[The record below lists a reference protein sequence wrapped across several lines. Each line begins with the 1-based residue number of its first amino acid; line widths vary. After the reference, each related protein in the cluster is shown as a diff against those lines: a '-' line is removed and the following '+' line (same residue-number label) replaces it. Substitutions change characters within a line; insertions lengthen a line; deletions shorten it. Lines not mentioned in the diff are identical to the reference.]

1 MQRRKYFFRRFRQYL
16 LLFLLPVTVV
26 IIISFLISVS
36 QLSGNQKRAGR
47 DLVNAVNTDVELSLN
62 NISQQNVQFANNA
75 YMVLSL
81 KRILE
86 KGDYLSYADSINI
99 RSINATL
106 KSAIITYP
114 YVDSIYL
121 YMDGYDYYYTSDERI
136 ARLTRQEEWYQYY
149 ENMGGQDTEIW
160 VLPGDRDRDGE
171 ARELTVMQKMPFF
184 SGVVVMRINLS
195 DFRNLLSSALLQED
209 TSVVFINMDNDVLFC
224 WGDDTD
230 ASALSETTLP
240 GDGNPGVWEMVGE
253 HLYLLQQS
261 DNASFGIRIVA
272 MTPVRSVLSQAAR
285 YLPSWGLMLAAGI
298 AAALLATYVT
308 TSRNF
313 GYIEHIISVLGDAE
327 RGNYSRLQDPRKTED
342 EYDTILNNI
351 IRLHLET
358 ERLSSELEQ
367 KKHQQEVV
375 SLTALQAQINPHFMF
390 NTLQMIQFKAAGG
403 GRHAEDVVRMTE
415 ALSDILRYALSD
427 PLQPITLREEIEYLK
442 KYVAIQHMRFG
453 QQFILY
459 YEVEEEQLDLPVFRL
474 MLQPIIE
481 NSILHGI
488 RDKGETGYIKLT
500 VFQREDVVR
509 FRVFDTG
516 VGMSPERLEQL
527 RRSINTFDVHSIGL
541 SNVNSRLKL
550 YFGEEAGLRIRSVL
564 GRGTI
569 VEFQMKLS
577 QIEKYVTESK
587 NLRPDGKTSEEK

>member
-26 IIISFLISVS
+26 ILISFLISVS
-36 QLSGNQKRAGR
+36 QLSGSQERAGR
-47 DLVNAVNTDVELSLN
+47 DLVDAVNTDVEMSLN
-62 NISQQNVQFANNA
+62 NISQQNVQFANNP

-106 KSAIITYP
+106 KSTIITYP

-121 YMDGYDYYYTSDERI
+121 YMDGYDYYYTSDESI
-136 ARLTRQEEWYQYY
+136 ARLTKKEEWYLYY
-149 ENMGGQDTEIW
+149 GKMDSRETEIW
-160 VLPGDRDRDGE
+160 VLPGDRDRDG
-171 ARELTVMQKMPFF
+171 AAGKLTVMQKMPFF
-184 SGVVVMRINLS
+184 GGVVVMTINLA
-195 DFRNLLSSALLQED
+195 DFRNLLSNALQQEN
-209 TSVVFINMDNDVLFC
+209 TSVVFINMDDEILFC
-224 WGDDTD
+224 WGDETD
-230 ASALSETTLP
+230 ASALSEAALP
-240 GDGNPGVWEMVGE
+240 GDGKAGVWEMVGE
-253 HLYLLQQS
+253 RLYLLQQR
-261 DNASFGIRIVA
+261 DNASFGVRIVA
-272 MTPVRSVLSQAAR
+272 MTPIGSVLSQAMR

-327 RGNYSRLQDPRKTED
+327 RGDYSRLRDQHRTED

-403 GRHAEDVVRMTE
+403 AGQAEDVIRMTE

-427 PLQPITLREEIEYLK
+427 PLRPITLREEIEYLK

-500 VFQREDVVR
+500 VFQRKDEVR

-516 VGMSPERLEQL
+516 VGMSPEELEQL
-527 RRSINTFDVHSIGL
+527 RRSINRFDVHSIGL

-550 YFGEEAGLRIRSVL
+550 YFGEEAGLRIRSVQ

-569 VEFQMKLS
+569 VEFRMKLS
-577 QIEKYVTESK
+577 QIEKY
-587 NLRPDGKTSEEK
+587 R

>member
-26 IIISFLISVS
+26 ILISFLISVS
-36 QLSGNQKRAGR
+36 QLSGSQERAGR
-47 DLVNAVNTDVELSLN
+47 DLVDAVNTDVEMSLN
-62 NISQQNVQFANNA
+62 NISQQNVQFANNP

-106 KSAIITYP
+106 KSTIITYP

-121 YMDGYDYYYTSDERI
+121 YMDGYDYYYTSDESI
-136 ARLTRQEEWYQYY
+136 ARLTKKEEWYLYY
-149 ENMGGQDTEIW
+149 GKMDSRETEIW
-160 VLPGDRDRDGE
+160 VLPGDRDRDG
-171 ARELTVMQKMPFF
+171 AAGKLTVMQKMPFF
-184 SGVVVMRINLS
+184 GGVVVMTINLA
-195 DFRNLLSSALLQED
+195 DFRNLLSNALQQEN
-209 TSVVFINMDNDVLFC
+209 TSVVFINMDDEILFC
-224 WGDDTD
+224 WGDETD
-230 ASALSETTLP
+230 ASALSKAVLP
-240 GDGNPGVWEMVGE
+240 GDGKAGVWEMVGE
-253 HLYLLQQS
+253 RLYLLQQR
-261 DNASFGIRIVA
+261 DNASFGVRIVA
-272 MTPVRSVLSQAAR
+272 MTPIGSVLSQAMR

-327 RGNYSRLQDPRKTED
+327 RGDYSRLRDQHRTED

-358 ERLSSELEQ
+358 ERLNSELEQ

-403 GRHAEDVVRMTE
+403 AGQAEDVIRMTE

-427 PLQPITLREEIEYLK
+427 PLRPITLREEIEYLK

-500 VFQREDVVR
+500 VFQRKDEVR

-516 VGMSPERLEQL
+516 VGMSPEELEQL
-527 RRSINTFDVHSIGL
+527 RRSINRFDVHSIGL

-550 YFGEEAGLRIRSVL
+550 YFGEEAGLRIRSVQ

-569 VEFQMKLS
+569 VEFRMKLS
-577 QIEKYVTESK
+577 QIEKY
-587 NLRPDGKTSEEK
+587 R

>member
-160 VLPGDRDRDGE
+160 VLPADRDRDGE

-230 ASALSETTLP
+230 ASALSETALP

-577 QIEKYVTESK
+577 QIEKYVNESK
-587 NLRPDGKTSEEK
+587 KLRPDGKTSEEK

>member
-26 IIISFLISVS
+26 ILISFLISVS
-36 QLSGNQKRAGR
+36 QLSGSQERAGR
-47 DLVNAVNTDVELSLN
+47 DLVDAVNTDVEMSLN
-62 NISQQNVQFANNA
+62 NISQQNVQFANNP

-106 KSAIITYP
+106 KSTIITYP

-121 YMDGYDYYYTSDERI
+121 YMDGYDYYYTSDESI
-136 ARLTRQEEWYQYY
+136 ARLTKKEEWYLYY
-149 ENMGGQDTEIW
+149 GKMDSRETEIW
-160 VLPGDRDRDGE
+160 VLPGDRDRDG
-171 ARELTVMQKMPFF
+171 AAGKLTVMQKMPFF
-184 SGVVVMRINLS
+184 GGVVVMTINLA
-195 DFRNLLSSALLQED
+195 DFRNLLSNALQQEN
-209 TSVVFINMDNDVLFC
+209 TSVVFINMDDEILFC
-224 WGDDTD
+224 WGDETD
-230 ASALSETTLP
+230 ASALSKAVLP
-240 GDGNPGVWEMVGE
+240 GDGEAGVWEMVGE
-253 HLYLLQQS
+253 RLYLLQQR
-261 DNASFGIRIVA
+261 DNASFGVRIVA
-272 MTPVRSVLSQAAR
+272 MTPIGSVLSQAMR

-313 GYIEHIISVLGDAE
+313 SYIEHIISVLGDAE
-327 RGNYSRLQDPRKTED
+327 RGDYSRLRDQHRTED

-403 GRHAEDVVRMTE
+403 AGQAEDVIRMTE

-427 PLQPITLREEIEYLK
+427 PLRPITLREEIEYLK

-500 VFQREDVVR
+500 VFQRKDEVR

-516 VGMSPERLEQL
+516 VGMSPEELEQL
-527 RRSINTFDVHSIGL
+527 RRSINRFDVHSIGL

-550 YFGEEAGLRIRSVL
+550 YFGEEAGLRIRSVQ

-569 VEFQMKLS
+569 VEFRMKLS
-577 QIEKYVTESK
+577 QIEKY
-587 NLRPDGKTSEEK
+587 R

>member
-587 NLRPDGKTSEEK
+587 KLRPDGKTSEEK

>member
-81 KRILE
+81 RRILE

-106 KSAIITYP
+106 KSTIITYP

-136 ARLTRQEEWYQYY
+136 ARLTQKEEWYQYY
-149 ENMGGQDTEIW
+149 RKMGGQDTEIW
-160 VLPGDRDRDGE
+160 VLPSDRDRDGA
-171 ARELTVMQKMPFF
+171 ARKLTVMQKMPFF
-184 SGVVVMRINLS
+184 GGVVVMRINLT
-195 DFRNLLSSALLQED
+195 DFRSLLSNALQQED
-209 TSVVFINMDNDVLFC
+209 TSVVFINMDNEILFC
-224 WGDDTD
+224 WGDGTD
-230 ASALSETTLP
+230 ASALSAAALP
-240 GDGNPGVWEMVGE
+240 GEGKAGVWQMVGD

-261 DNASFGIRIVA
+261 DNESFGVRIVA
-272 MTPVRSVLSQAAR
+272 MTPVRSVFSQAMR

-327 RGNYSRLQDPRKTED
+327 RGDYSRLRAQHKTED

-403 GRHAEDVVRMTE
+403 AGQAGDVVRMTE

-442 KYVAIQHMRFG
+442 KYVSIQHMRFG

-459 YEVEEEQLDLPVFRL
+459 YEVEEEQLELPVFRL

-500 VFQREDVVR
+500 VFQRNDVVR

-516 VGMSPERLEQL
+516 VGMSPARLEQL

-550 YFGEEAGLRIRSVL
+550 YFGEEAGLRIRSVQ

-577 QIEKYVTESK
+577 QIEKY
-587 NLRPDGKTSEEK
+587 R

>member
-26 IIISFLISVS
+26 ILISFLISVS
-36 QLSGNQKRAGR
+36 QLSGSQERAGR
-47 DLVNAVNTDVELSLN
+47 DLVDAVNTDVEMSLN
-62 NISQQNVQFANNA
+62 NISQQNVQFANNP

-106 KSAIITYP
+106 KSTIITYP

-121 YMDGYDYYYTSDERI
+121 YMDGYDYYYTSDESI
-136 ARLTRQEEWYQYY
+136 ARLTKKEEWYLYY
-149 ENMGGQDTEIW
+149 GKMDNRETEIW
-160 VLPGDRDRDGE
+160 VLPGDRDRDG
-171 ARELTVMQKMPFF
+171 AAGKLTVMQRMPFF
-184 SGVVVMRINLS
+184 GGVVVMTINLA
-195 DFRNLLSSALLQED
+195 DFRNLLSNALQQEN
-209 TSVVFINMDNDVLFC
+209 TSVVFINMDDEILFC
-224 WGDDTD
+224 WGDETD
-230 ASALSETTLP
+230 ASALSKAALP
-240 GDGNPGVWEMVGE
+240 GDGKAGVWEMVGE
-253 HLYLLQQS
+253 RLYLLQQR
-261 DNASFGIRIVA
+261 DNASFGVRIVA
-272 MTPVRSVLSQAAR
+272 MTPIGSVLSQAMR
-285 YLPSWGLMLAAGI
+285 YFPSWGLMLAAGI

-327 RGNYSRLQDPRKTED
+327 RGDYSRLRDQHRTED

-403 GRHAEDVVRMTE
+403 AGQAEDVIRMTE

-427 PLQPITLREEIEYLK
+427 PLRPITLREEIEYLK

-500 VFQREDVVR
+500 VFQRKDEVR

-516 VGMSPERLEQL
+516 VGMSPEELEQL
-527 RRSINTFDVHSIGL
+527 RRSINRFDVHSIGL

-550 YFGEEAGLRIRSVL
+550 YFGEEAGLRIRSVQ

-569 VEFQMKLS
+569 VEFRMKLS
-577 QIEKYVTESK
+577 QIEKY
-587 NLRPDGKTSEEK
+587 R

>member
-26 IIISFLISVS
+26 ILISFLISVS
-36 QLSGNQKRAGR
+36 QLSGSQERAGR
-47 DLVNAVNTDVELSLN
+47 DLVDAVNTDVEMSLN
-62 NISQQNVQFANNA
+62 NISQQNVQFANNP

-106 KSAIITYP
+106 KSTIITYP

-121 YMDGYDYYYTSDERI
+121 YMDGYDYYYTSDESI
-136 ARLTRQEEWYQYY
+136 ARLTKKEEWYLYY
-149 ENMGGQDTEIW
+149 GKMDSRETEIW
-160 VLPGDRDRDGE
+160 VLPGDRDRDGT
-171 ARELTVMQKMPFF
+171 AGKLTVMQKMPFF
-184 SGVVVMRINLS
+184 GGVVVMTINLA
-195 DFRNLLSSALLQED
+195 DFRNLLSNALQQEN
-209 TSVVFINMDNDVLFC
+209 TSVVFINMDDEILFC
-224 WGDDTD
+224 WGDETD
-230 ASALSETTLP
+230 ASALSEAALP
-240 GDGNPGVWEMVGE
+240 GDGKAGVWEMVGE
-253 HLYLLQQS
+253 RLYLLQQR
-261 DNASFGIRIVA
+261 DNASFGVRIVA
-272 MTPVRSVLSQAAR
+272 MTPIASVLSQAMR

-327 RGNYSRLQDPRKTED
+327 RGDYSRLRDQHRTED

-403 GRHAEDVVRMTE
+403 AGQAEDVIRMTE

-427 PLQPITLREEIEYLK
+427 PLRPITLREEIEYLK

-500 VFQREDVVR
+500 VFQRKDEVR

-516 VGMSPERLEQL
+516 VGMSPEELEQL
-527 RRSINTFDVHSIGL
+527 RRSINRFDVHSIGL

-550 YFGEEAGLRIRSVL
+550 YFGEEAGLRIRSVQ

-569 VEFQMKLS
+569 VEFRMKLS
-577 QIEKYVTESK
+577 QIEKY
-587 NLRPDGKTSEEK
+587 R

>member
-26 IIISFLISVS
+26 ILISFLISVS
-36 QLSGNQKRAGR
+36 QLSGSQERAGR
-47 DLVNAVNTDVELSLN
+47 DLVDAVNTDVEMSLN
-62 NISQQNVQFANNA
+62 NISQQNVQFANNP

-106 KSAIITYP
+106 KSTIITYP

-121 YMDGYDYYYTSDERI
+121 YMDGYDYYYTSDESI
-136 ARLTRQEEWYQYY
+136 ARLTKKEEWYLYY
-149 ENMGGQDTEIW
+149 GKMDSRETEIW
-160 VLPGDRDRDGE
+160 VLPGDRDRDG
-171 ARELTVMQKMPFF
+171 AAGKLTVMQKMPFF
-184 SGVVVMRINLS
+184 GGVVVMTINLA
-195 DFRNLLSSALLQED
+195 DFRNLLSNALQQEN
-209 TSVVFINMDNDVLFC
+209 TSVVFINMDDEILFC
-224 WGDDTD
+224 WGDGTD
-230 ASALSETTLP
+230 ASALSKAALP
-240 GDGNPGVWEMVGE
+240 GDGKAGVWEMVGE
-253 HLYLLQQS
+253 RLYLLQQR
-261 DNASFGIRIVA
+261 DNASFGVRIVA
-272 MTPVRSVLSQAAR
+272 MTPIGSVLSQAMR

-327 RGNYSRLQDPRKTED
+327 RGDYSRLRDQHRTED

-358 ERLSSELEQ
+358 ERLNSELEQ

-403 GRHAEDVVRMTE
+403 AGQAEDVIRMTE

-427 PLQPITLREEIEYLK
+427 PLRPITLREEIEYLK

-500 VFQREDVVR
+500 VFQRKDEVR

-516 VGMSPERLEQL
+516 VGMSPEELEQL
-527 RRSINTFDVHSIGL
+527 RCSINRFDVHSIGL

-550 YFGEEAGLRIRSVL
+550 YFGEEAGLRIRSVQ

-569 VEFQMKLS
+569 VEFRMKLS
-577 QIEKYVTESK
+577 QIEKY
-587 NLRPDGKTSEEK
+587 R

>member
-26 IIISFLISVS
+26 ILISFLISVS
-36 QLSGNQKRAGR
+36 QLSGSQERAGR
-47 DLVNAVNTDVELSLN
+47 DLVDAVNTDVEMSLN
-62 NISQQNVQFANNA
+62 NISQQNVQFANNP

-106 KSAIITYP
+106 KSTIITYP

-121 YMDGYDYYYTSDERI
+121 YMDGYDYYYTSDESI
-136 ARLTRQEEWYQYY
+136 ARLTKKEEWYLYY
-149 ENMGGQDTEIW
+149 GKMDSRETEIW
-160 VLPGDRDRDGE
+160 VLPGDRDRDG
-171 ARELTVMQKMPFF
+171 AAGKLTVMQKMPFF
-184 SGVVVMRINLS
+184 GGVVVMTINLA
-195 DFRNLLSSALLQED
+195 DFRNLLSNALQQEN
-209 TSVVFINMDNDVLFC
+209 TSVVFINMDDEILFC
-224 WGDDTD
+224 WGDETD
-230 ASALSETTLP
+230 ASALSKAALP
-240 GDGNPGVWEMVGE
+240 GDGKAGVWEMVGE
-253 HLYLLQQS
+253 RLYLLQQR
-261 DNASFGIRIVA
+261 DNASFGVRIVA
-272 MTPVRSVLSQAAR
+272 MTPIGSVLSQAMR

-327 RGNYSRLQDPRKTED
+327 RGDYSRLRDQHRTED

-403 GRHAEDVVRMTE
+403 AGQAEDVIRMTE

-427 PLQPITLREEIEYLK
+427 PLRPITLREEIEYLK

-500 VFQREDVVR
+500 VFQRKDEVR

-516 VGMSPERLEQL
+516 VGMSPEELEQL
-527 RRSINTFDVHSIGL
+527 RRSINRFDVHSIGL

-550 YFGEEAGLRIRSVL
+550 YFGEEAGLRIRSVQ

-569 VEFQMKLS
+569 VEFRMKLS
-577 QIEKYVTESK
+577 QIEKY
-587 NLRPDGKTSEEK
+587 R

>member
-160 VLPGDRDRDGE
+160 VLPGDRDRNGE

-230 ASALSETTLP
+230 ASALSETALP

-587 NLRPDGKTSEEK
+587 KLRPDGKTSEEK

>member
-106 KSAIITYP
+106 KSTIITYP

-136 ARLTRQEEWYQYY
+136 ARLTQNEEWYQYY
-149 ENMGGQDTEIW
+149 EKMGGQDTEIW
-160 VLPGDRDRDGE
+160 VLPGDRDRDGA
-171 ARELTVMQKMPFF
+171 ARKLTVMQKMPFF
-184 SGVVVMRINLS
+184 GGVVVMRINLT
-195 DFRNLLSSALLQED
+195 DFRSLLSNALQQED
-209 TSVVFINMDNDVLFC
+209 TSVVFINMDDEILFC
-224 WGDDTD
+224 WGDETD
-230 ASALSETTLP
+230 ASSLSRSDLP
-240 GDGNPGVWEMVGE
+240 GDGKAGVWEMVGD

-261 DNASFGIRIVA
+261 DNESFGIRIVA

-327 RGNYSRLQDPRKTED
+327 RGDYSRLQDPHKTED

-367 KKHQQEVV
+367 KKHQQEMV
-375 SLTALQAQINPHFMF
+375 SLMALQAQINPHFMF
-390 NTLQMIQFKAAGG
+390 NTLQMIQFKAARC
-403 GRHAEDVVRMTE
+403 GRGAEDVVRMTE
-415 ALSDILRYALSD
+415 ALSNILRYALSD

-500 VFQREDVVR
+500 VFQRGDVVR

-550 YFGEEAGLRIRSVL
+550 YFGEEAGLRIRSVQ

-577 QIEKYVTESK
+577 QIEKY
-587 NLRPDGKTSEEK
+587 R

>member
-1 MQRRKYFFRRFRQYL
+1 MQRRKYFLRRFRQYL

-36 QLSGNQKRAGR
+36 QLSGSQERAGR
-47 DLVNAVNTDVELSLN
+47 DLVDAVNTDAELSLN
-62 NISQQNVQFANNA
+62 NISQQNVQFANNP

-86 KGDYLSYADSINI
+86 KGNYLSYADSINI

-106 KSAIITYP
+106 KSTIITYP

-121 YMDGYDYYYTSDERI
+121 YMDGYDYYYTSDESI
-136 ARLTRQEEWYQYY
+136 ARLTGQEEWYQYY
-149 ENMGGQDTEIW
+149 MEMSGQDTEIW
-160 VLPGDRDRDGE
+160 VLPGDRGRDGR

-184 SGVVVMRINLS
+184 GGVVVMRIDLAE
-195 DFRNLLSSALLQED
+195 FQELLSNALQQED
-209 TSVVFINMDNDVLFC
+209 TSVVFINMDDEILFC
-224 WGDDTD
+224 WGDETD
-230 ASALSETTLP
+230 ASELAGTKLP
-240 GDGNPGVWEMVGE
+240 GDGAEGAWEMVGE
-253 HLYLLQQS
+253 HLYLLQQR
-261 DNASFGIRIVA
+261 DNTSFGIRIVA
-272 MTPVRSVLSQAAR
+272 MTPIRSVLLQAAN
-285 YLPSWGLMLAAGI
+285 YVPSWGLMLAAGI

-327 RGNYSRLQDPRKTED
+327 RGDYSRLQDQHKAED
-342 EYDTILNNI
+342 EYDAILNNI

-390 NTLQMIQFKAAGG
+390 NTLQMIQFQAARGGEKAQ
-403 GRHAEDVVRMTE
+403 DVVRMTE

-459 YEVEEEQLDLPVFRL
+459 YEVEEEQLELPVFRL

-500 VFQREDVVR
+500 VFRRDDVVR

-516 VGMSPERLEQL
+516 VGMSKDRLEQL
-527 RRSINTFDVHSIGL
+527 RRSINAFDVHSIGL
-541 SNVNSRLKL
+541 TNVNSRLKL
-550 YFGEEAGLRIRSVL
+550 YFGEEAGLRIRSVQ

-577 QIEKYVTESK
+577 QIEKYVADSK
-587 NLRPDGKTSEEK
+587 KM

>member
-26 IIISFLISVS
+26 ILISFLISVS
-36 QLSGNQKRAGR
+36 QLSGSQERAGR
-47 DLVNAVNTDVELSLN
+47 DLVDAVNTDVEMSLN
-62 NISQQNVQFANNA
+62 NISQQNVQFANNP

-106 KSAIITYP
+106 KSTIITYP

-121 YMDGYDYYYTSDERI
+121 YMDGYDYYYTSDESI
-136 ARLTRQEEWYQYY
+136 ARLTKKEEWYLYY
-149 ENMGGQDTEIW
+149 GKMDSRETEIW
-160 VLPGDRDRDGE
+160 VLPGDRDRDGT
-171 ARELTVMQKMPFF
+171 AGKLTVMQKMPFF
-184 SGVVVMRINLS
+184 GGVVVMTINLA
-195 DFRNLLSSALLQED
+195 DFRNLLSNALQQEN
-209 TSVVFINMDNDVLFC
+209 TSVVFINMDDEILFC
-224 WGDDTD
+224 WGDETD
-230 ASALSETTLP
+230 ASALSEAALP
-240 GDGNPGVWEMVGE
+240 GDGKAGVWEMVGE
-253 HLYLLQQS
+253 RLYLLQQR
-261 DNASFGIRIVA
+261 DNASFGVRIVA
-272 MTPVRSVLSQAAR
+272 MTPIGSVLSQAMR

-327 RGNYSRLQDPRKTED
+327 RGDYSRLRDQHRTED

-403 GRHAEDVVRMTE
+403 AGQAEDVIRMTE

-427 PLQPITLREEIEYLK
+427 PLRPITLREEIEYLK

-500 VFQREDVVR
+500 VFQRKDEVR

-516 VGMSPERLEQL
+516 VGMSPEELEQL
-527 RRSINTFDVHSIGL
+527 RRSINRFDVHSIGL

-550 YFGEEAGLRIRSVL
+550 YFGEEAGLRIRSVQ

-569 VEFQMKLS
+569 VEFRMKLS
-577 QIEKYVTESK
+577 QIEKY
-587 NLRPDGKTSEEK
+587 R

>member
-26 IIISFLISVS
+26 ILISFLISVS
-36 QLSGNQKRAGR
+36 QLSGSQERAGR
-47 DLVNAVNTDVELSLN
+47 DLVDAVNTDVEMSLN
-62 NISQQNVQFANNA
+62 NISQQNVQFANNP

-106 KSAIITYP
+106 KSTIITYP

-121 YMDGYDYYYTSDERI
+121 YMDGYDYYYTSDESI
-136 ARLTRQEEWYQYY
+136 ARLTKKEEWYLYY
-149 ENMGGQDTEIW
+149 GKMDSRETEIW
-160 VLPGDRDRDGE
+160 VLPGDRDRDGT
-171 ARELTVMQKMPFF
+171 AGKLTVMQKMPFF
-184 SGVVVMRINLS
+184 GGVVVMTINLA
-195 DFRNLLSSALLQED
+195 DFRNLLSNALQQEN
-209 TSVVFINMDNDVLFC
+209 TSVVFINMDDEILFC
-224 WGDDTD
+224 WGDETD
-230 ASALSETTLP
+230 ASALSEAALP
-240 GDGNPGVWEMVGE
+240 GDGKAGDWEMVGE
-253 HLYLLQQS
+253 RLYLLQQR
-261 DNASFGIRIVA
+261 DNASFGVRIVA
-272 MTPVRSVLSQAAR
+272 MTPIASVLSQAMR

-327 RGNYSRLQDPRKTED
+327 RGDYSRLRDQHRTED

-403 GRHAEDVVRMTE
+403 AGQAEDVIRMTE

-427 PLQPITLREEIEYLK
+427 PLRPITLREEIEYLK

-500 VFQREDVVR
+500 VFQRKDEVR

-516 VGMSPERLEQL
+516 VGMSPEELEQL
-527 RRSINTFDVHSIGL
+527 RRSINRFDVHSIGL

-550 YFGEEAGLRIRSVL
+550 YFGEEAGLRIRSVQ

-569 VEFQMKLS
+569 VEFRMKLS
-577 QIEKYVTESK
+577 QIEKY
-587 NLRPDGKTSEEK
+587 R